1 MATRGKRSRKATRAG
16 RSPAH
21 PAPAASVTRA
31 RGVVRKRAPSVR
43 TVAAESDRLKAEIE
57 RERQARIDQ
66 YVAKRARSAAAHG
79 LAAQLSVLAEGD
91 SWFDYPGILGTRG
104 SVIDHLSRK
113 IDTPILNLAHRGD
126 EVRQMLALAQRDE
139 ITRRLTDGVP
149 GVGGA
154 FDILLF
160 SGGGNDLVGDQFCIW
175 LKQYQP
181 GMSAKDVI
189 DTPRLDA
196 VLAIVEAGYR
206 DLLGIR
212 NAISPTTSVFLHT
225 YDFAVPNGK
234 GVCGVGPWL
243 KPSLQFRQVPQPLH
257 AGVVKEMLVRFD
269 ARVRQLAAG
278 YQRVYVVPTQGT
290 LNPGEWDNEIHPDR
304 KGFEK
309 VAGKF
314 AAELRARFP
323 AI

>member
-1 MATRGKRSRKATRAG
+1 MATRGKKSRIVTRTS

-21 PAPAASVTRA
+21 PASAARVTRS
-31 RGVVRKRAPSVR
+31 RNVIRKRAPSVR
-43 TVAAESDRLKAEIE
+43 TVAAESDRLKAQIE
-57 RERQARIDQ
+57 RERKARIDQ
-66 YVAKRARSAAAHG
+66 YVTKRARSAAVHAR
-79 LAAQLSVLAEGD
+79 AVQLSVLAEGD

-104 SVIDHLSRK
+104 SVIDHLARK

-126 EVRQMLALAQRDE
+126 EVRQMLSLVQREE

-149 GVGGA
+149 DVGGA

-181 GMSAKDVI
+181 GMSAQDVI

-206 DLLGIR
+206 DLLEIR
-212 NAISPTTSVFLHT
+212 NAMSPTTSVFLHT

-243 KPSLQFRQVPQPLH
+243 RPSLKFRQVPQPLR

-269 ARVRQLAAG
+269 SRVRQLAAG
-278 YQRVYVVPTQGT
+278 YPKVYVVPTQGT
-290 LNPGEWDNEIHPDR
+290 LSASEWDNEIHPDR

-314 AAELRARFP
+314 AAELRAKFP
-323 AI
+323 GI